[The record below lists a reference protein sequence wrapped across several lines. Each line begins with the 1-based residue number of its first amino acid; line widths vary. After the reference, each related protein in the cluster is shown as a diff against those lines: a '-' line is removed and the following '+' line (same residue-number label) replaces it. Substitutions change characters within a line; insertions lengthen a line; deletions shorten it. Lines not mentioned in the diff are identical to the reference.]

1 MKKLAVFLVLV
12 MMVVAV
18 TGCGSDKPVLK
29 VYNAGEYIEA
39 SVRSILSQSFKD
51 IELIVINDGS
61 KDNTLEVMQQLAQ
74 KDEKVKYLSFSR
86 NFGKE
91 AAMFAGLEA
100 SKGDCVLVM
109 DCDLQHPPEVI
120 PEMYQKWQAGAEIVE
135 GRKSS
140 RGKESAA
147 YGLFAK
153 LFNGI
158 IKSTSGIDML
168 DSSDFKLL
176 DRKAASAILN
186 MPERVTFFRAMSA
199 WVGFK
204 TETVMFD
211 VRDREFGERKWSTK
225 SLIRYAISSL
235 ASYTNLPLVLPLYVG
250 ILVCLLSA
258 AFGVLDL
265 CGVHILSVGVCLICL
280 LCGVILCFMGVFG
293 YYLYRIFDEVRLRP
307 RYIVSHTCGGKND

>member
-1 MKKLAVFLVLV
+1 MLSIILPSFNEEANILNTAKVLGD
-12 MMVVAV
+12 M
-18 TGCGSDKPVLK
+18 LK
-29 VYNAGEYIEA
+29 SE
-39 SVRSILSQSFKD
+39 SIAY
-51 IELIVINDGS
+51 ELIFVNDGS
-61 KDNTLEVMQQLAQ
+61 RDSTWQKILEANSLDPNVRG
-74 KDEKVKYLSFSR
+74 LSFSR

-109 DCDLQHPPEVI
+109 DCDLQHSPEVI
-120 PEMYQKWQAGAEIVE
+120 PVMYQKWQAGAEIVE

>member
-1 MKKLAVFLVLV
+1 MLSIILPSFNEEANILNTAKVLGD
-12 MMVVAV
+12 M
-18 TGCGSDKPVLK
+18 LK
-29 VYNAGEYIEA
+29 SE
-39 SVRSILSQSFKD
+39 SIAY
-51 IELIVINDGS
+51 ELIFVNDGS
-61 KDNTLEVMQQLAQ
+61 RDSTWQKILEANSLDPNVRG
-74 KDEKVKYLSFSR
+74 LSFSR

>member
-1 MKKLAVFLVLV
+1 MLSIILPSFNEEANILNTAKVLGD
-12 MMVVAV
+12 M
-18 TGCGSDKPVLK
+18 LK
-29 VYNAGEYIEA
+29 SE
-39 SVRSILSQSFKD
+39 SIAY
-51 IELIVINDGS
+51 ELIFVNDGS
-61 KDNTLEVMQQLAQ
+61 RDSTWQKILEANSLDPNVRG
-74 KDEKVKYLSFSR
+74 LSFSR

-176 DRKAASAILN
+176 DRKVASAILN

-235 ASYTNLPLVLPLYVG
+235 ASYTNLPLVFPLYVG

>member
-1 MKKLAVFLVLV
+1 MLSIILPSFNEEANILNTAKVLGD
-12 MMVVAV
+12 M
-18 TGCGSDKPVLK
+18 LK
-29 VYNAGEYIEA
+29 SE
-39 SVRSILSQSFKD
+39 SIAY
-51 IELIVINDGS
+51 ELIFVNDGS
-61 KDNTLEVMQQLAQ
+61 RDSTWQKILEANSLDPNVRG
-74 KDEKVKYLSFSR
+74 LSFSR

-235 ASYTNLPLVLPLYVG
+235 ASYTNLPLVFPLYVG

>member
-1 MKKLAVFLVLV
+1 MLSIILPSFNEEANILNTAKVLG
-12 MMVVAV
+12 A
-18 TGCGSDKPVLK
+18 LL
-29 VYNAGEYIEA
+29 
-39 SVRSILSQSFKD
+39 RSENIAY
-51 IELIVINDGS
+51 ELIFVNDGS
-61 KDNTLEVMQQLAQ
+61 RDSTWQRILEVNSL
-74 KDEKVKYLSFSR
+74 DPNVRGLCFSR

-100 SKGDCVLVM
+100 AKGDCVLVM

-120 PEMYQKWQAGAEIVE
+120 PEMYRKWQAGAEIVE

-158 IKSTSGIDML
+158 IKGTSGIDML

-176 DRKAASAILN
+176 DRKAVDAILD

-204 TETVMFD
+204 TEAVIFD

-225 SLIRYAISSL
+225 ALIKYAVSSL

-250 ILVCLLSA
+250 LLVCLLSVV
-258 AFGVLDL
+258 FGVLDL
-265 CGVHILSVGVCLICL
+265 CGLHILSRGICLICL

>member
-1 MKKLAVFLVLV
+1 MLSIILPSFNEEANILNTAKVL
-12 MMVVAV
+12 
-18 TGCGSDKPVLK
+18 GDLLK
-29 VYNAGEYIEA
+29 SENIGY
-39 SVRSILSQSFKD
+39 
-51 IELIVINDGS
+51 ELIFVNDGS
-61 KDNTLEVMQQLAQ
+61 RDSTWQKILEANSLDPNVRG
-74 KDEKVKYLSFSR
+74 LSFSR

-120 PEMYQKWQAGAEIVE
+120 LEMYQKWQAGAEIVE

>member
-1 MKKLAVFLVLV
+1 MLSIILPSFNEEANILNTAKVLGD
-12 MMVVAV
+12 M
-18 TGCGSDKPVLK
+18 LK
-29 VYNAGEYIEA
+29 SE
-39 SVRSILSQSFKD
+39 SIAY
-51 IELIVINDGS
+51 ELIFVNDGS
-61 KDNTLEVMQQLAQ
+61 RDSTWQKILEANSLDPNVRG
-74 KDEKVKYLSFSR
+74 LSFSR

-293 YYLYRIFDEVRLRP
+293 YYLYRIFNEVRLRP

>member
-1 MKKLAVFLVLV
+1 MLSIILPSFNEEANILNTAKVLGD
-12 MMVVAV
+12 M
-18 TGCGSDKPVLK
+18 LK
-29 VYNAGEYIEA
+29 SE
-39 SVRSILSQSFKD
+39 SIAY
-51 IELIVINDGS
+51 ELIFVNDGS
-61 KDNTLEVMQQLAQ
+61 RDSTWQKILEANSLDPNVRG
-74 KDEKVKYLSFSR
+74 LSFSR

-307 RYIVSHTCGGKND
+307 RYIVSHPCGGKND